1 MDVTFFREFLG
12 WCVLINFGI
21 LGLSTIS
28 LVLFKEKVA
37 HLHAKTFGV
46 SSSDVKNHYFTYL
59 ANYKIVVIVF
69 NLVPYLA
76 LLIVK

>member
-1 MDVTFFREFLG
+1 MNVELLQEFLG
-12 WCVLINFGI
+12 WCVVINFGI
-21 LGLSTIS
+21 LALSTIS

-37 HLHAKTFGV
+37 QLHAKTFGV
-46 SSSDVKNHYFTYL
+46 SSSEVKSHYFTYL

-76 LLIVK
+76 LMVVK